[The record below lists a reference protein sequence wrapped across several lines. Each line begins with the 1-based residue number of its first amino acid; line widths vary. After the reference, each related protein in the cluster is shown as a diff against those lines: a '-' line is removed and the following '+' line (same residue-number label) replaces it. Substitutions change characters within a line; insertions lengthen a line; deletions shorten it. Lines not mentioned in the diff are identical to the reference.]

1 MEEKK
6 LQAIKLTIESAEK
19 VLQYL
24 SNQPFKEVAELINM
38 IQKSELVYQ
47 PEPIKD

>member
-24 SNQPFKEVAELINM
+24 AAQPYKDVAGLIDM
-38 IQKSELVYQ
+38 IQKSE
-47 PEPIKD
+47 PIFDKTE

>member
-24 SNQPFKEVAELINM
+24 AAQPYNQVVQLIEM
-38 IQKSELVYQ
+38 IKKSE
-47 PEPIKD
+47 PIYSEQKKD

>member
-1 MEEKK
+1 MNEEKK

-24 SNQPFKEVAELINM
+24 SNQPFKDVAGLIEM
-38 IQKSELVYQ
+38 IQKSEPIYQ
-47 PEPIKD
+47 EPTKD

>member
-1 MEEKK
+1 MNEQK
-6 LQAIKLTIESAEK
+6 LQAIKLTVESAEK

-24 SNQPFKEVAELINM
+24 SAQPYKDVAELINI
-38 IQKSELVYQ
+38 IQKSEPVYQ